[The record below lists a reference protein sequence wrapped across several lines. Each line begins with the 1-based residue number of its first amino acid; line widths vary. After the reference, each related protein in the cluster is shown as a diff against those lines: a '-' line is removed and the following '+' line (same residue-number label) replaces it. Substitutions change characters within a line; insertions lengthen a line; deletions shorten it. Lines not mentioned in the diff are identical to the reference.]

1 MSYRELGIEAYPSAQ
16 IFKEIHRATRANWL
30 ERNAG
35 TIVGVLAIAAGA
47 LGFFFRCL

>member
-1 MSYRELGIEAYPSAQ
+1 MSTRELGIEAYPAPR
-16 IFKEIHRATRANWL
+16 IFEEIHHAPRASWI

-35 TIVGVLAIAAGA
+35 NIVGILAIAAGA